1 MRAFFLDFWLTK
13 SPLNPIISEL
23 EKEQRN
29 NSILKSVV
37 EQSQELANENTTQI
51 NRDHKQRLETLK
63 KQYGATINRHQGF
76 IDQLIADKKTISEK
90 CENLLKELRYY
101 YGRRQKMCTPY
112 LMKKHKAA
120 FLIFFILDAYHLDKS
135 LFQF

>member
-1 MRAFFLDFWLTK
+1 MY

-90 CENLLKELRYY
+90 CENLPKELRYY
-101 YGRRQKMCTPY
+101 YGRRQKICTSKNY
-112 LMKKHKAA
+112 HY
-120 FLIFFILDAYHLDKS
+120 FFTSPLTCRRNTKLPS
-135 LFQF
+135 